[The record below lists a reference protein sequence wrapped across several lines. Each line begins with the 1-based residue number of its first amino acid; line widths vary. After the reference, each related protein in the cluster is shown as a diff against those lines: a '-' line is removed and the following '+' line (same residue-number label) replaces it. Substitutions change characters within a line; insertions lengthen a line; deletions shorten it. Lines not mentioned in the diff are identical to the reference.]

1 MSSLIKSDV
10 FVDSWGTGGS
20 WTGVLGICA
29 SWGGWVTL
37 GRVVAFGGSEGV
49 GDDLVIGLVGVTGL
63 GTEGRDSLRED
74 SRDFS
79 GVGRF
84 VGSF

>member
-1 MSSLIKSDV
+1 M
-10 FVDSWGTGGS
+10 
-20 WTGVLGICA
+20 
-29 SWGGWVTL
+29 
-37 GRVVAFGGSEGV
+37 VAFGGSVGV
-49 GDDLVIGLVGVTGL
+49 TGDFVMGLVGVTGL

-84 VGSF
+84 GGSF